1 MEISRRGLFN
11 DMVVD
16 WFILKNNQIT
26 LSLCFTFILKTGVGL
41 PETGGYFLLSSFY
54 NPGTTLSN
62 E

>member
-1 MEISRRGLFN
+1 
-11 DMVVD
+11 MVVD